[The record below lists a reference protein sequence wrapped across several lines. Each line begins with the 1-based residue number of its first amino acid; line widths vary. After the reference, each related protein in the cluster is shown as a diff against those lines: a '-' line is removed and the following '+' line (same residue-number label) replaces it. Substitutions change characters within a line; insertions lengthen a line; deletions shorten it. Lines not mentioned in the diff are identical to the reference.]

1 MGDWM
6 GARLSW
12 FAVEG
17 ADKAALLARLGFVEC
32 GVTSDQYTSPLVGGE
47 FPGGWLVLVADDMG
61 LDLNRL
67 QALAAADGLALGC
80 EIEEHVM
87 FSRLRGFR
95 GGAQIWSV
103 VHDPDVDP
111 RDVSVEGEPP
121 SPFAD
126 LRATLAAEQAEDND
140 PQVDYMFDLPPRL
153 GEKLCGY
160 THDMLMPVVWSILE
174 PPRRGRSPEAPPR
187 LPEAFR
193 SEILPLLTASG
204 WTPAAQDPAF
214 RGRAWDVTRVV
225 DDRLQV
231 LAFHFRENGPELQF
245 ETSFVVLDP
254 PTPAGKLLRAGETHP
269 GRRPP
274 AAGSGESLWRRI
286 ADRFR
291 TGPAEPETAADPLA
305 ELMLRVKG
313 DLAAIEA
320 FLSSGERNPRLQ
332 INRDLS

>member
-1 MGDWM
+1 M

-32 GVTSDQYTSPLVGGE
+32 GVTSDQYASPLVCGE
-47 FPGGWLVLVADDMG
+47 FPGGWLVFVADDMG

-67 QALAAADGLALGC
+67 PALAAADGLALGC

-121 SPFAD
+121 PPFAD
-126 LRATLAAEQAEDND
+126 LRVTLATEQAEDDD

-153 GEKLCGY
+153 GEQLCGY
-160 THDMLMPVVWSILE
+160 THDRVMPVVWSILE
-174 PPRRGRSPEAPPR
+174 PPRRGRSAEAPPR

-193 SEILPLLTASG
+193 SEILPFLTASN
-204 WTPAAQDPAF
+204 WTLATQDPAI
-214 RGRAWDVTRVV
+214 RGRRAWDVIRVV
-225 DDRLQV
+225 DDRLQA
-231 LAFHFRENGPELQF
+231 LAFHFREYGRELQF
-245 ETSFVVLDP
+245 ETSFVVLDG
-254 PTPAGKLLRAGETHP
+254 PTPAGKLLRAGETRP
-269 GRRPP
+269 GRLPP
-274 AAGSGESLWRRI
+274 ASGSGGSLWRRI

-291 TGPAEPETAADPLA
+291 TGPAEPETIADPLA
-305 ELMLRVKG
+305 ELMLRVKE